1 MQGRIRTGRATCE
14 PSFFFINVQLKKNK
28 VMTIEMIN
36 EKFGRMC
43 RGLLKRRWIALGA
56 FVVILFVG
64 MIGMKKIKQ

>member
-1 MQGRIRTGRATCE
+1 
-14 PSFFFINVQLKKNK
+14 
-28 VMTIEMIN
+28 MTIEMIN

-64 MIGMKKIKQ
+64 MIGMKKKAHSTLMRPSTVTSTLRITMQQ